1 MSNGPKTLRPPSG
14 RQRGFSLLEVVIALI
29 IAGLALATVF
39 RAAAENSRATLAAA
53 RYQEAISRA
62 NSHLDAVT
70 ANLVPGE
77 QEGDDGGGYHW
88 RTVVRVTDSTGKQDS
103 AGRQVVADALV
114 VNLCSVTIWVS
125 WREAANI
132 RSVRLDSQRLST
144 VRPS

>member
-1 MSNGPKTLRPPSG
+1 MADSPKTLRRSPA

-62 NSHLDAVT
+62 NSHLDAMT
-70 ANLVPGE
+70 ANLIPGE
-77 QEGDDGGGYHW
+77 QEGDDGGGYRW
-88 RTVVRVTDSTGKQDS
+88 RTVVRVMDSTGKQDS

-114 VNLCSVTIWVS
+114 VNLCSVTVWVS
-125 WREAANI
+125 WREAANT
-132 RSVRLDSQRLST
+132 RSVRLDSQRLLT
-144 VRPS
+144 LRPS